1 MRKFL
6 KALGMIAVVS
16 ALCSC
21 ALFGG
26 SPAHYELTEK
36 DSGRTL
42 NLDKGDTFTIQL
54 TSNPTTGFQWK
65 FDAAPFD
72 KQVMSIREDKFIQP
86 DTQLCGAPG
95 KRSLSFQA
103 EGAGRTG
110 LRLIYVRPWEKD
122 RQPAKEFSLVV
133 IVRDETKSK

>member
-1 MRKFL
+1 MRKIWKTL
-6 KALGMIAVVS
+6 WMTAAVSV
-16 ALCSC
+16 LCSC

-26 SPAHYELTEK
+26 GPSHYELTEK

-42 NLDKGDTFTIQL
+42 HLEKGDTFTIVL
-54 TSNPTTGFQWK
+54 ESNPTTGYQWN
-65 FDAAPFD
+65 FGAPPCD
-72 KQVMSIREDKFIQP
+72 KQVMSLRDDRSIQP

-110 LRLIYVRPWEKD
+110 LNLVYVRPWEKD
-122 RQPAKEFSLVV
+122 RKPAREFNLTV
-133 IVRDETKSK
+133 IVKNGTGSK